1 MNASVD
7 INCSDDA
14 DCRGGLLDVLIVVM
28 HPLTVVVVDVMIVC
42 YVLLH

>member
-14 DCRGGLLDVLIVVM
+14 DCSIGCAAMLIVVM
-28 HPLTVVVVDVMIVC
+28 HPLTVVVVDVMIVTTC
-42 YVLLH
+42 C